1 MNKNYEDIIT
11 WNSPGILGTAYLM
24 QQVIIQWRWK
34 QFGSSIDTGRKNS
47 HGKHICRLS
56 GR

>member
-1 MNKNYEDIIT
+1 MNYEDIIT
-11 WNSPGILGTAYLM
+11 WNSPDILGTAYLM

-34 QFGSSIDTGRKNS
+34 QFKSPINARRKNS
-47 HGKHICRLS
+47 YRRHVCRLS